1 MDNLQPNSN
10 QQSWFEQL
18 EKESWSAELIISGAA
33 IYGSLQL
40 PWLLTKMVNYSLLNF
55 SDDILQILYLFFT
68 YLTFTITILMI
79 NFILHF
85 ILRSIWVGLIGLSSV
100 YPNGVNEESENYSRH
115 YLQQLKADFG
125 DLRSYAARVDR
136 TCSIMF
142 AFSFSVAMIFISIAS
157 IVLALAG
164 VAYGLHQILPKFS
177 INTIF
182 IAILMTFMI
191 PGIIGGILNTK
202 QLREKAWVQKIHYP
216 LLVKSSSRIMFHFLH
231 QPIFYINSTFITNL
245 KKRAYTLS
253 MVGYMVLVL
262 PVFMVVFLQSNV
274 IYSNQRYYF
283 GNADRED
290 RFYSVHYEDY
300 FKTDQL
306 IQNPIIPSAEIMGTG
321 VQLFLPLPIRE
332 EIVLNKKYGEYKMD
346 STLNAAQNLIKNRAW
361 FKEQAK
367 KYFHIE
373 VNGKKMVPYQFR
385 SYNHHNANEYGFL
398 TYIPDS
404 LLLPGE
410 NLIYIQSEYRYKG
423 KKRESFIPFW
433 YSAK

>member
-1 MDNLQPNSN
+1 MDNLSPDSN

-55 SDDILQILYLFFT
+55 SDDILEILYLFFT
-68 YLTFTITILMI
+68 YLTFAITILMI

-85 ILRSIWVGLIGLSSV
+85 ILRSIWVGLLGLSSV
-100 YPNGVNEESENYSRH
+100 YPQGVNEESENYSKH
-115 YLQQLKADFG
+115 YLKQLKADFG
-125 DLRSYAARVDR
+125 DLRSYAARVDQ

-142 AFSFSVAMIFISIAS
+142 AFSFSVAMIFTSIAS

-164 VAYGLHQILPKFS
+164 IAYGIHQLLPQFT

-182 IAILMTFMI
+182 IAMLSTLMI
-191 PGIIGGILNTK
+191 PGVIGGILNAK
-202 QLREKAWVQKIHYP
+202 KLRDKAWVQKIHYP
-216 LLVKSSSRIMFHFLH
+216 LVVKSSSRIMFHFLY

-245 KKRAYTLS
+245 KKRAYTLG
-253 MVGYMVLVL
+253 MLGYILLIL
-262 PVFMVVFLQSNV
+262 PIFMVVFLQSNV
-274 IYSNQRYYF
+274 MYSNQRYYF
-283 GNADRED
+283 SNADRED
-290 RFYSVHYEDY
+290 RFYSVHYEDNL
-300 FKTDQL
+300 KTDQL
-306 IQNPIIPSAEIMGTG
+306 IQNPIIPSPEMMGVG
-321 VQLFLPLPIRE
+321 VKLFLPLPTRE
-332 EIVLNKKYGEYKMD
+332 EVVLNKKYGEYKMD
-346 STLNAAQNLIKNRAW
+346 STLNDSQNLIKSRAW

-373 VNGKKMVPYQFR
+373 LNGQKFVPERLR
-385 SYNHHNANEYGFL
+385 SYNHYNANEYGFL
-398 TYIPDS
+398 AYIPDS
-404 LLLPGE
+404 LLLSGE

-423 KKRESFIPFW
+423 KKRQSFIPFW